1 MIDCVAVS
9 YRSSFALRND
19 ASELS
24 SMTEWIVGACKAAG
38 ISDKTSFA
46 LQLCLEEA
54 VANIMEHSRG
64 EARAREIIASIVRE
78 ASDIVLTVEDDGAQ
92 FDSTQVAAPRREHTL
107 ADAPVG
113 GLCIPL
119 MRKFA
124 SSIEYRR
131 KDGGN
136 QLRLTFAVA

>member
-1 MIDCVAVS
+1 MIDCVDAS
-9 YRSSFALRND
+9 YRSSLALRND
-19 ASELS
+19 ASELPR
-24 SMTEWIVGACKAAG
+24 MTEWIVGASKAAG

-64 EARAREIIASIVRE
+64 DAGARQIVASIVRE
-78 ASDIVLTVEDDGAQ
+78 ASDIVLTVDDDGAA
-92 FDSTQVAAPRREHTL
+92 FDPTQLSAADRGHTL
-107 ADAPVG
+107 DDTPVG
-113 GLCIPL
+113 GLGIPL

-124 SSIEYRR
+124 NDIKYRR